1 MVLLVNGVFPFLVFP
16 TLFLFAG
23 PGLSSSDDKQIS
35 LTCIVHACDCYI
47 IFQLA
52 LTLRLLEVPMD
63 SSGLSLSVLMI
74 CRKQCGQGTNIW
86 KVRLNHWWLL
96 SFSCF
101 LENAGINYSSGSQSI
116 LTLPSSTYPLG
127 PGSSVTLTTT
137 PSISLLFPHS
147 FSPRTP

>member
-35 LTCIVHACDCYI
+35 LTCIVRACDCYI

-63 SSGLSLSVLMI
+63 SSGLSLAVLMI
-74 CRKQCGQGTNIW
+74 CSKQCGQGTNIW
-86 KVRLNHWWLL
+86 KVRLHHWWLL
-96 SFSCF
+96 SFSF
-101 LENAGINYSSGSQSI
+101 LENAGVNYSSGSQRI

>member
-35 LTCIVHACDCYI
+35 LTCIVRACDCYI

-63 SSGLSLSVLMI
+63 SSALSLSVLMI
-74 CRKQCGQGTNIW
+74 CNVVKGQIFG
-86 KVRLNHWWLL
+86 K
-96 SFSCF
+96 
-101 LENAGINYSSGSQSI
+101 
-116 LTLPSSTYPLG
+116 
-127 PGSSVTLTTT
+127 
-137 PSISLLFPHS
+137 
-147 FSPRTP
+147 